1 MANNT
6 ADKVW
11 ALVEP
16 AVASL
21 GLRVWDVRY
30 VKEGAAWY
38 LRVYID
44 GDNGVD
50 INHCTEVSRLI
61 DPMLDEAD
69 LIAGSYY
76 LEVCS
81 PGLERELI
89 RPEHFSAML
98 GRSVHVHLVRP
109 VDGQRDF
116 TGTLAAWENGN
127 ITLNDENGTR
137 VFEKAM
143 ISKVKLNDYMEDER
157 KNG

>member
-6 ADKVW
+6 ADKVR

-38 LRVYID
+38 LRIFID
-44 GDNGVD
+44 GDDGID

-61 DPMLDEAD
+61 DPILDEAD
-69 LIAGSYY
+69 LISTSYY

-81 PGLERELI
+81 PGLERELT
-89 RPEHFSAML
+89 RPEHFAAMQ
-98 GRSVHVHLVRP
+98 GRSVQLHLVRP

-116 TGTLAAWENGN
+116 TGTLAGWENGN
-127 ITLNDENGTR
+127 ITLRMGDTSR
-137 VFEKAM
+137 TFEKAM
-143 ISKVKLNDYMEDER
+143 LSKVKLNDYMEDEG

>member
-6 ADKVW
+6 ADKVR

-16 AVASL
+16 AVESL

-44 GDNGVD
+44 GDGGVD
-50 INHCTEVSRLI
+50 INHCTDVSRLI
-61 DPMLDEAD
+61 DPILDEAD
-69 LIAGSYY
+69 LIHTSYY

-81 PGLERELI
+81 PGLERELT
-89 RPEHFSAML
+89 RPEHFAAMN
-98 GRSVHVHLVRP
+98 GRSVRLHLVRP
-109 VDGQRDF
+109 IDGQRDF
-116 TGTLAAWENGN
+116 AGTLTAWENGN
-127 ITLNDENGTR
+127 VSITDANGVRT
-137 VFEKAM
+137 FEKAM
-143 ISKVKLNDYMEDER
+143 VSKVKLNDYTEDEG

>member
-21 GLRVWDVRY
+21 GLRIWDVRY

-98 GRSVHVHLVRP
+98 GRSVLVHLVRP

>member
-98 GRSVHVHLVRP
+98 GHSVLVHLVRP

-137 VFEKAM
+137 IFEKAM